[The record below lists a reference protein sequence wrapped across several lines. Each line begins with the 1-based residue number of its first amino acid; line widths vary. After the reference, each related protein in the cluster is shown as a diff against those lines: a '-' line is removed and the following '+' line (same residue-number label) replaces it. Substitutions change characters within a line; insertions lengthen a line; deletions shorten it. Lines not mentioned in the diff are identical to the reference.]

1 MDSTA
6 IVGADSVNSST
17 TFASVCAR
25 SAASKSILR
34 ICPVRTNKIIIV
46 IAITPHIA
54 KRFPIPNIA
63 ANGVQTIIPMGVA
76 MELKVASKEK
86 TLPNLSFGTEIWIY
100 VR

>member
-6 IVGADSVNSST
+6 IAGADSINSSAT
-17 TFASVCAR
+17 SACAR
-25 SAASKSILR
+25 SAASKSILC
-34 ICPVRTNKIIIV
+34 ICPVTTNKTIIV
-46 IAITPHIA
+46 IAITPQIA
-54 KRFPIPNIA
+54 NKFPIPNIA

-86 TLPNLSFGTEIWIY
+86 TLPNLSFGTEVWIY